1 MARISGYLD
10 KASRMKLMHQM
21 ILSNVDFCNS
31 IFYGLPN
38 CDLRIFQILINS
50 AARIVVGLPRFSH
63 EHITPVLID
72 LHILLIKARIKYN
85 ICLLV
90 HKALSFG
97 QPRYLTELLHVRE
110 VTTRDLRAST
120 ARTLE
125 EPIISRSLF
134 LNRCFYY
141 CGPRLYNSL
150 PVELRKVNCVKT
162 LKKRMK
168 TFIFSEAYDADR
180 KCTPPSYSL

>member
-38 CDLRIFQILINS
+38 CDLRILQVLINS

-63 EHITPVLID
+63 ERITPVLID
-72 LHILLIKARIKYN
+72 LHILPIKARIKYK

-97 QPRYLTELLHVRE
+97 QPRYLTDLLHVRE
-110 VTTRDLRAST
+110 VTRDLRAST
-120 ARTLE
+120 VRTLE

-134 LNRCFYY
+134 SNRCFSY
-141 CGPRLYNSL
+141 CAPRLYNSL
-150 PVELRKVNCVKT
+150 PVELRNVNCVET
-162 LKKRMK
+162 FKKRLK
-168 TFIFSEAYDADR
+168 TFIFSEAYDVDN
-180 KCTPPSYSL
+180 KCITPAYSL